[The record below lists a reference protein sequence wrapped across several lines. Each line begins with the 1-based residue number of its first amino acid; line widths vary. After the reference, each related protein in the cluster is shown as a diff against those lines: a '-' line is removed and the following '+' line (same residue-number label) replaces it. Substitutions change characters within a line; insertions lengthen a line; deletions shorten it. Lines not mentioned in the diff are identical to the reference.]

1 MNTEWLKNYKGET
14 IVVDNNILTDF
25 IMISQL
31 ETSVKSMISKFPAFL
46 E

>member
-14 IVVDNNILTDF
+14 IVGDNNILTDF

-31 ETSVKSMISKFPAFL
+31 ETSVKSMILKLPSLL